1 MVDPAVC
8 IWCKAHGCH
17 HPTCPIGYPRGKRKR
32 RLGEK
37 VGDFVEEFIDTISD
51 FIEDLLKG

>member
-1 MVDPAVC
+1 MC
-8 IWCKAHGCH
+8 FECGNSG
-17 HPTCPIGYPRGKRKR
+17 GYHDYICSAWRRGPKRKR

-37 VGDFVEEFIDTISD
+37 VGDFIEEFIDTVGD